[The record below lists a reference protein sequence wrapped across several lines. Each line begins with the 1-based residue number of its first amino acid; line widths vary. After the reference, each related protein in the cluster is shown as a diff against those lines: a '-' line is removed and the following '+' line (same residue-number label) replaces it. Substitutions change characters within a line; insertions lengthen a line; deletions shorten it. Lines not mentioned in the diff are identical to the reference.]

1 MSYTAP
7 TIGLTGLTIPSYQDI
22 LDYLIEKKKEIY
34 GNDIYLGADS
44 TDYQELSVF
53 ALMIFDSMQ
62 LAQYV
67 YNNRGPQT
75 AIGSALDGIVKIN
88 GLSRVAAT
96 HSTVDVLIT
105 GIVGTIINSGIIKD
119 VAGHKWLLPAVVTI
133 PINGFATVTA
143 TAEEEG
149 EITALAASI
158 TTIVTPVSG
167 WISVTNP
174 LAATPGVSVETDSA
188 LRARQA
194 VSTAIPSLSV
204 IEGVAGAVWNLDGVT
219 MVRYYENKTHI
230 TDENGIPGHSVAFII
245 EGGDATEIAETL
257 NTKMTPGTGYYGTT
271 EVEVLDDYDVPTIV
285 KFFRPTVKYYDAQV
299 TIEVLIGY
307 TTSVA
312 ALIQQGVADYISSLD
327 VGKDILWSRVMGAA
341 LLTGQESSETFNVVG
356 VTMQPH
362 GSSPSSWSSDDIS
375 LAFNEMASC
384 EPEYVTITV
393 TV

>member
-22 LDYLIEKKKEIY
+22 LDYLVEKKKEIY

-53 ALMIFDSMQ
+53 ALMIFDAMQ

-96 HSTVDVLIT
+96 YSTVDVLIT
-105 GIVGTIINSGIIKD
+105 GTVGTVINSGIIKD
-119 VAGHKWLLPAVVTI
+119 VSGHKWLLPSVVTV
-133 PINGFATVTA
+133 PINGFITVTA

-149 EITALAASI
+149 EITALASSI
-158 TTIVTPVSG
+158 TTIVTPVAG

-174 LAATPGVSVETDSA
+174 LAATPGVSAETDSA

-204 IEGVAGAVWNLDGVT
+204 IEGIAGAVWNLDGVT
-219 MVRYYENKTHI
+219 MVKYYENKTHI

-245 EGGDATEIAETL
+245 EGGDVTEIAETL
-257 NTKMTPGTGYYGTT
+257 NSKMTPGTGYYGTT

-285 KFFRPTVKYYDAQV
+285 KFFRPTVVGIDVQV
-299 TIEVLIGY
+299 SIEALTGY
-307 TTSVA
+307 TTSVDD
-312 ALIQQGVADYISSLD
+312 LIKEAVSTYISELA
-327 VGKDILWSRVMGAA
+327 VGKDILWSRVMGAS
-341 LLTGQESSETFNVVG
+341 LLTGQESSETFNVTG
-356 VTMQPH
+356 VLMDLT
-362 GSSPSSWSSDDIS
+362 GSSPASFTEDDITI
-375 LAFNEMASC
+375 AFNEMAVC
-384 EPEYVTITV
+384 EPENVTIV
-393 TV
+393 VS